1 MRQDFS
7 KTLVV
12 IASQVPQ
19 PTIINQRHQ
28 RHQRHRH
35 DAQVND
41 DDDQARQPGV
51 PSAHPDCLPLQRP
64 AHGHE
69 QLAWRVPHHQDDND
83 PDDDGDGDHDNYFEN
98 VGISML
104 FYWLLPFGFQTPVWG
119 WSGWLVSHW

>member
-28 RHQRHRH
+28 RHQRQQRHQRHQCH

-69 QLAWRVPHHQDDND
+69 QLAW
-83 PDDDGDGDHDNYFEN
+83 
-98 VGISML
+98 
-104 FYWLLPFGFQTPVWG
+104 
-119 WSGWLVSHW
+119 